1 MLLLPTTPT
10 DLINRDLSVWIGRDW
25 KGELCRG
32 LLITRKRSF
41 CPYAPYALGRR
52 DRRGRGTGPHL
63 TAKGLF
69 GKRRVV
75 LSKVKTLIILEETIS
90 LGCSCNS
97 S

>member
-1 MLLLPTTPT
+1 M
-10 DLINRDLSVWIGRDW
+10 
-25 KGELCRG
+25 G

-41 CPYAPYALGRR
+41 CPYAPCMMLSEDEKRKR
-52 DRRGRGTGPHL
+52 NRPHL

>member
-1 MLLLPTTPT
+1 MIVQSMMLSE
-10 DLINRDLSVWIGRDW
+10 DE
-25 KGELCRG
+25 K
-32 LLITRKRSF
+32 RKRNMATS
-41 CPYAPYALGRR
+41 G
-52 DRRGRGTGPHL
+52 

-75 LSKVKTLIILEETIS
+75 LSKVKTLIILEDTIS